1 MERDTRILTLREL
14 PWWTYYGYLGLYNV
28 AYMFDD
34 SLMLLISVATLSRRK
49 LQEREGRWLK
59 LVSGVVMVGLGVVLI
74 VNPGWLVG

>member
-1 MERDTRILTLREL
+1 
-14 PWWTYYGYLGLYNV
+14 
-28 AYMFDD
+28 MFDD